1 MHVRTDGSRRYST
14 PQRGKSSRRHLRRGG
29 PDPGLVLRQS
39 VGTRGCQQWRV
50 KKLLQVHT
58 RPALAAHAA

>member
-1 MHVRTDGSRRYST
+1 MHGCTYGSRRYST
-14 PQRGKSSRRHLRRGG
+14 PQRSKSMRHLRLCG
-29 PDPGLVLRQS
+29 PDPGLVLRQT

-58 RPALAAHAA
+58 PSTPREHAA